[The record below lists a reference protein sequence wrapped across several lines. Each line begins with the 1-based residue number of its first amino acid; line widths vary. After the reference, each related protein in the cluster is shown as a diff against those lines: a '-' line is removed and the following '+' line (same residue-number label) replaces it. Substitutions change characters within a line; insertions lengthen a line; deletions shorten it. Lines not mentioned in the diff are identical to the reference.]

1 VRKLFIVAL
10 FTTASILPAQQST
23 LPNAPSPRDWQSVQT
38 LPAGASI
45 HVKTQQNSASC
56 KLKSADADSL
66 ACTGAKD
73 LTLQRADIKSIT
85 IPRRGRSAAVMAGVG
100 AGVGLATVKIVSST
114 VFGGFYNNNGGAKG
128 AVWAGGAGAGAL
140 IFGGIGAATHPL
152 HSTVYKA
159 Q

>member
-1 VRKLFIVAL
+1 VRKLFVLAV
-10 FTTASILPAQQST
+10 FAVSTASFTQQPATPPEGS
-23 LPNAPSPRDWQSVQT
+23 NWQHVQA

-45 HVKTQQNSASC
+45 HVRAQHSSANC
-56 KLKSADADSL
+56 RFKSADADSL
-66 ACTGAKD
+66 TCTGAKD
-73 LTLQRADIKSIT
+73 VTFQRAEIKSIT

-114 VFGGFYNNNGGAKG
+114 VFGGIYNKDGGAKG

-140 IFGGIGAATHPL
+140 IFGGIGAATHPI